1 MNGLA
6 WKSRRREGD
15 ILIIVLDIGT
25 SNARAA
31 LVDARGDFVQVR
43 TKGYALS
50 YPSTHAVEMDLAEFE
65 GAIWEV
71 LAGAAAY
78 ARERTIKIEAIS
90 ITGQRSSVIPVDEE
104 GTALGPALMWQD
116 TRSKY
121 LCDRQL
127 PRLESIYAIAGMRPS
142 PVFSA
147 PKMQFLRVQ
156 QPELYARSHK
166 LVGFCEYTLH
176 MLTHVFAT
184 DLSIASRT
192 GLFDITNRRW
202 SEYLLGL
209 FEIDEEKLCPLVE
222 VGSIV
227 GHTTEQV
234 NRRLGLRKA
243 IPVISAG
250 GDQQCAALGLGCLNP
265 GDYMLNEGSGMY
277 AIGLSDK
284 PVFDEQ
290 MSTNCN
296 LSATAGKYIIEG
308 AVLSAGKT
316 MDWLNNLLF
325 SSPQEAHPYE
335 RFTVA
340 SRKAAPGAQ
349 GLRFSVHLAG
359 KGTPLWDP
367 SSRGALLN
375 LSLVHTKEDIARA
388 LFEGLAVSAKECVD
402 HVAKVNGR
410 PVDVV
415 RISGGLT
422 NDTFFNQLQAD
433 FFQKPVERYLT
444 GQATTLGAW
453 ISASTTLGLAE
464 NQEACFRILDANI
477 QKQRYL
483 PSSANAALYQ
493 QIEAEILQYENTEQ
507 RRNI

>member
-1 MNGLA
+1 MVNA
-6 WKSRRREGD
+6 EGD
-15 ILIIVLDIGT
+15 L
-25 SNARAA
+25 
-31 LVDARGDFVQVR
+31 VQVQTR
-43 TKGYALS
+43 GYALS
-50 YPSTHAVEMDLAEFE
+50 YPSTYAVEMDLAVYER
-65 GAIWEV
+65 AVWEV
-71 LAGAAAY
+71 LVGVVSY
-78 ARERTIKIEAIS
+78 ARERDIKIEAIS
-90 ITGQRSSVIPVDEE
+90 ITGQRSSVIPVDAE
-104 GTALGPALMWQD
+104 GAALGTALMWQD
-116 TRSKY
+116 TRSQY
-121 LCDRQL
+121 LCDRQNS
-127 PRLESIYAIAGMRPS
+127 RLEHIYSITGMRPY

-147 PKMQFLRVQ
+147 PKMQFLKEQ
-156 QPELYARSHK
+156 QPDLYARSHK
-166 LVGFCEYTLH
+166 LIGFCEYTLH
-176 MLTHVFAT
+176 LLTHVFAT

-192 GLFDITNRRW
+192 CLFDITNRRW

-209 FEIDEEKLCPLVE
+209 FDIDEEKLCPLVE

-227 GHTTEQV
+227 GNTTEQV

-243 IPVISAG
+243 IPVVSAG
-250 GDQQCAALGLGCLNP
+250 GDQQCAALGLGCLHP

-277 AIGLSDK
+277 AIGLSDG

-296 LSATAGKYIIEG
+296 LSATPGKYIIEG

-325 SSPQEAHPYE
+325 ASPEEAHPYE

-349 GLRFSVHLAG
+349 GLRFSVQLAG

-367 SSRGALLN
+367 RTRGALLN

-388 LFEGLAVSAKECVD
+388 LFEGLAVSAKECLD

-410 PVDVV
+410 PVDMV

-422 NDTFFNQLQAD
+422 NDTFFNQLQTD
-433 FFQKPVERYLT
+433 FFQKPVERYLL

-464 NQEACFRILDANI
+464 SQEACFRILEANL

-507 RRNI
+507 RRYI